1 MTDVNNLSGQ
11 QKAELNVATFLSW
24 AASKTAADFREMV
37 TRGQLN
43 RMEIAKETGFAK
55 SVLTQNPRV
64 RQCLQELESRLRAE
78 GVLPPMVERSAGTE
92 PVSLVNTDET
102 NPRAAA
108 DKARLKRLEAENAA
122 LKAELMGLRSQLKRY
137 AAMDAVL
144 TSTGRLPR

>member
-11 QKAELNVATFLSW
+11 QKAELNVTTFLSW
-24 AASKTAADFREMV
+24 VASKTDADFREMV

-64 RQCLQELESRLRAE
+64 RECLQELESRLRAE
-78 GVLPPMVERSAGTE
+78 NILPPLVDRAVGVEPAS
-92 PVSLVNTDET
+92 VMNTDAT

-108 DKARLKRLEAENAA
+108 DKARLKRLESENAA

-137 AAMDAVL
+137 ATMDAVL